1 MPALS
6 PTMTKGGVTTWLVS
20 EGQKVSAGDV
30 LAEIQT
36 DKATMEMES
45 MEDGF
50 VAKILIEAGREDI
63 DVGTPLLV
71 MVEDEKDVASFKE
84 YVGGKGGG
92 DDSGGSFNDSGS
104 EAEETRKE
112 EERVAA
118 SASASTSSSSFATR
132 GANETRVFI
141 SPLARKTA
149 LEKGVDY
156 TKIRGRGPNGRVTNL
171 DVLEYVASGGVA
183 NVKSSAQQQQQQQ
196 SAGEFDASIYFPEY
210 EEVPVSTI
218 KKITAKRLTE
228 SKQTVPHFY
237 LTVDVNM
244 DAVNATR
251 AQ

>member
-6 PTMTKGGVTTWLVS
+6 PTMTKGGVTSWLVS

-112 EERVAA
+112 EK
-118 SASASTSSSSFATR
+118 SAHTKRAHPIPWPAEELLQ
-132 GANETRVFI
+132 A
-141 SPLARKTA
+141 LARIQTTQ
-149 LEKGVDY
+149 L
-156 TKIRGRGPNGRVTNL
+156 P
-171 DVLEYVASGGVA
+171 GG
-183 NVKSSAQQQQQQQ
+183 
-196 SAGEFDASIYFPEY
+196 
-210 EEVPVSTI
+210 
-218 KKITAKRLTE
+218 
-228 SKQTVPHFY
+228 
-237 LTVDVNM
+237 
-244 DAVNATR
+244 AV
-251 AQ
+251 

>member
-6 PTMTKGGVTTWLVS
+6 PTMTKGGVTSWLVS

-112 EERVAA
+112 EEL
-118 SASASTSSSSFATR
+118 SL
-132 GANETRVFI
+132 I
-141 SPLARKTA
+141 H
-149 LEKGVDY
+149 
-156 TKIRGRGPNGRVTNL
+156 I
-171 DVLEYVASGGVA
+171 
-183 NVKSSAQQQQQQQ
+183 
-196 SAGEFDASIYFPEY
+196 
-210 EEVPVSTI
+210 
-218 KKITAKRLTE
+218 
-228 SKQTVPHFY
+228 
-237 LTVDVNM
+237 
-244 DAVNATR
+244 
-251 AQ
+251 

>member
-6 PTMTKGGVTTWLVS
+6 PTMTKGGVTSWLVS

-36 DKATMEMES
+36 DKATMELES

-118 SASASTSSSSFATR
+118 SASASTSSSSSSSSFATR

-149 LEKGVDY
+149 LELSH
-156 TKIRGRGPNGRVTNL
+156 IH
-171 DVLEYVASGGVA
+171 
-183 NVKSSAQQQQQQQ
+183 
-196 SAGEFDASIYFPEY
+196 I
-210 EEVPVSTI
+210 
-218 KKITAKRLTE
+218 
-228 SKQTVPHFY
+228 
-237 LTVDVNM
+237 
-244 DAVNATR
+244 
-251 AQ
+251 

>member
-6 PTMTKGGVTTWLVS
+6 PTMTKGGVTSWLVS

-118 SASASTSSSSFATR
+118 SASASTSSSSSSFATR

-183 NVKSSAQQQQQQQ
+183 NVKSSAQHNNNNNNLQ
-196 SAGEFDASIYFPEY
+196 EN
-210 EEVPVSTI
+210 STRLY
-218 KKITAKRLTE
+218 TFQNTKRCQFLRLR
-228 SKQTVPHFY
+228 K
-237 LTVDVNM
+237 
-244 DAVNATR
+244 
-251 AQ
+251 

>member
-6 PTMTKGGVTTWLVS
+6 PTMTKGGVTSWLVS

-118 SASASTSSSSFATR
+118 SASASTSSSSSSSCSRRGVRTR
-132 GANETRVFI
+132 LGCSFR
-141 SPLARKTA
+141 RW
-149 LEKGVDY
+149 
-156 TKIRGRGPNGRVTNL
+156 RGRQRWKKAWIIRRFEVEVQT
-171 DVLEYVASGGVA
+171 
-183 NVKSSAQQQQQQQ
+183 
-196 SAGEFDASIYFPEY
+196 GESRI
-210 EEVPVSTI
+210 
-218 KKITAKRLTE
+218 
-228 SKQTVPHFY
+228 
-237 LTVDVNM
+237 
-244 DAVNATR
+244 
-251 AQ
+251 